1 MTFSESA
8 YTIPSKDF
16 GDSRKAKRGIMTRTG
31 YRHEPRERGSVTRG
45 KTYSMHLDGRVV
57 DSADALVRD
66 GEFMSRS
73 QLVETAIRELLAE
86 RGIDPTEDA
95 LEVAR

>member
-1 MTFSESA
+1 
-8 YTIPSKDF
+8 
-16 GDSRKAKRGIMTRTG
+16 
-31 YRHEPRERGSVTRG
+31 
-45 KTYSMHLDGRVV
+45 MHLDGRVV